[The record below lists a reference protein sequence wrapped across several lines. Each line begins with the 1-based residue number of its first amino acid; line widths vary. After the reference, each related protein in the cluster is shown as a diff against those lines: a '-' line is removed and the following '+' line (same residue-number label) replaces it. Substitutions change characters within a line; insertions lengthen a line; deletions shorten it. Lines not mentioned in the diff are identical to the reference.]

1 MENLFFEYMNRRLGG
16 MLPKPEHSNEPGPV
30 ITISRQTG
38 CGASKIAFS
47 LCQKLNEKNRGG
59 KNATQWNYISKE
71 IIQQSAGELNIDP
84 DTLKLIT
91 TDRNRG
97 MMDQIVEA
105 MSSHA
110 HKSDQ
115 KIIKT
120 IQNVIRRFAVNGNCV
135 IVGRGGAGQCD
146 GIKRSLHI
154 RLEAPTE
161 WRIEATMGNFGFSRE
176 FATEYIHKHDEE
188 REHVVNKF
196 YGNKHG
202 NMVYDLVIN
211 RSRFTEDEI
220 VEAIFRLSAI
230 KGVV

>member
-16 MLPKPEHSNEPGPV
+16 MIPKTGQTQNLGPV

-38 CGASKIAFS
+38 CGASKIAFA
-47 LCQKLNEKNRGG
+47 LCKRLNGKDFHDKNL
-59 KNATQWNYISKE
+59 NQWNYINRE
-71 IIQQSAGELNIDP
+71 ILQQSAEELNIDP
-84 DTLKLIT
+84 DALKQIT
-91 TDRNRG
+91 TDKHRG
-97 MMDQIVEA
+97 VMDQIVEA
-105 MSSHA
+105 MSSHVY
-110 HKSDQ
+110 KSDQ

-120 IQNVIRRFAVNGNCV
+120 IQDVIRRFARNGHCV
-135 IVGRGGAGQCD
+135 IVGRGGAGLCD
-146 GIKRSLHI
+146 NIKRSLHI
-154 RLEAPTE
+154 RLEAPTG
-161 WRIEATMGNFGFSRE
+161 WRIEFIMKEFGFSRE
-176 FATEYIHKHDEE
+176 FATDYIHKHDEE

-220 VEAIFRLSAI
+220 VEAIIQLAVI